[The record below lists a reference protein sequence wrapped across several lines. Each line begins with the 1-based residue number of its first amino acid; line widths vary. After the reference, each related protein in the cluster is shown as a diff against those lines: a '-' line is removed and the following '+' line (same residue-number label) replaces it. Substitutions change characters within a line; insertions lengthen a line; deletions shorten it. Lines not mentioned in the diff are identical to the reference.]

1 MLADRTWT
9 AVNKMDISVP
19 KDVQP
24 SCSQDKRIGSC
35 SAAEQSCGEQ
45 VREAGTT
52 NEVQATQSG
61 VRQRRAAARTGS
73 WAEIQRTAVP
83 KNYLLGKSGQDEGK
97 EGIRLTEEQV

>member
-45 VREAGTT
+45 VQEAGTT

-61 VRQRRAAARTGS
+61 VRQSGCKS
-73 WAEIQRTAVP
+73 WQLGGDP
-83 KNYLLGKSGQDEGK
+83 KNGSSK
-97 EGIRLTEEQV
+97 ELPVREKRAG